1 MVVMSETTM
10 AVAVTMVAMI
20 TSLLQGGA
28 HNGRQGADTST
39 DRCEI
44 EENAVRAFNCR
55 GWIERRRRGCWMVER
70 VGSVDGG
77 RK

>member
-28 HNGRQGADTST
+28 HDGGQSADTST
-39 DRCEI
+39 DRCEM
-44 EENAVRAFNCR
+44 EENAVGAWNCR
-55 GWIERRRRGCWMVER
+55 G
-70 VGSVDGG
+70 
-77 RK
+77 